1 MLGLRQRDDGNERIR
16 PEVREVQDE
25 MLNIYRRTFDN
36 QKSWAKRFTEEVNPQ
51 NQNDLNVI
59 ESVEGKKESFMKIL
73 QEKLNLIDS
82 VNKGFVKVLG
92 LSVKSREQIEK
103 FGNSYD
109 IIRPYNEIIRNY
121 LNPKINSKTRDE
133 IKSIIQEIIPLLNQ
147 IIYITNITFR
157 NTFFDPPYTPEKI
170 TSGKRFLT
178 PMLTT
183 YIALLVIQKNL
194 FRGTYSTINKP
205 QLDVQY
211 QEWVSSLSDDDRTFL
226 KAIEIPTGET
236 QAQRTRELLIE
247 EDRGYPLSSLER
259 LNLHNAMFGISSRK
273 NYTPTELALLE
284 QEDLRNAEAYRINLE
299 DLRRDRGFFD
309 QPSVTITPGVP
320 FPAAEVE
327 EEAELEPEPEPEI
340 EIRPRGRRIVGPAP
354 ELLPALRPG
363 IRPRPLSP
371 PRLEYMPPAF
381 PRLEY
386 RLEAMPEAMPE
397 AVPEAAAAAA
407 AVPRPRSEFND
418 FLRNTIDSIDV
429 MLNRDLEP
437 TQKLRLTAA
446 KQKENIKEVRDEI
459 IAMYTEAY
467 EKIYKKPISVELEQG
482 FIDAVIKS
490 KLDSEGERNLTDE
503 IIDERENPRST
514 PQRRADLYNNLKRAV
529 DETIII
535 INKEKKAKREAE
547 RAARVMG
554 KGRPRYKVSQAIHYE
569 DARNDPYLIR

>member
-36 QKSWAKRFTEEVNPQ
+36 EKSWAKRFTEEVNPQ

-327 EEAELEPEPEPEI
+327 EEAELEPEPEPEM
-340 EIRPRGRRIVGPAP
+340 RRRGRSRLEPMP

-363 IRPRPLSP
+363 IRPFSP

-386 RLEAMPEAMPE
+386 RPEAM
-397 AVPEAAAAAA
+397 PEAAAAAA
-407 AVPRPRSEFND
+407 AVPRARSGVND
-418 FLRNTIDSIDV
+418 FVRKVQASIDV

-437 TQKLRLTAA
+437 TEKLRLTAA
-446 KQKENIKEVRDEI
+446 KQKENIKAVRDEI

-467 EKIYKKPISVELEQG
+467 EKIFGYPISLEQEQA
-482 FIDAVIKS
+482 FIDAVINS
-490 KLDSEGERNLTDE
+490 KLDSEGQRNLTDE
-503 IIDERENPRST
+503 IIVERENPRST
-514 PQRRADLYNNLKRAV
+514 PQRRVDLYENLKRAA

-535 INKEKKAKREAE
+535 INTEKRAKKEAE

>member
-36 QKSWAKRFTEEVNPQ
+36 EKSLAKRFTEEVNPQ

-273 NYTPTELALLE
+273 NYTPAELALLE

-327 EEAELEPEPEPEI
+327 EEAELEPDLEPEP

-386 RLEAMPEAMPE
+386 RPEAMPE

-407 AVPRPRSEFND
+407 AVPRARSEVNEFV
-418 FLRNTIDSIDV
+418 RKVQASIDV

-446 KQKENIKEVRDEI
+446 KQKENIKAVRDEI

-467 EKIYKKPISVELEQG
+467 EKIFGYPISLEQEQA
-482 FIDAVIKS
+482 FIDAVINS
-490 KLDSEGERNLTDE
+490 KLDSEGQRNLTDG

-514 PQRRADLYNNLKRAV
+514 PQRRVDLYENLKRAA

-535 INKEKKAKREAE
+535 INTEKRAKKEAE

-569 DARNDPYLIR
+569 GARNDPYLIR